1 MPIPRNSHCGFTLIE
16 LLVVIAIIAIL
27 AALLTPALKD
37 ALEQG
42 KASVCAS
49 NLRQV
54 PIGLRGY
61 MSDYDG
67 WMPPYV
73 SYHSDSKSYTGPDG
87 VSYINYRRNWLHT
100 LWFKSGPYLDPFRG
114 GDGFLAPYM
123 GTQRGSEYGVMGC
136 PARPDGSMS
145 VTSNGASYTLHAE
158 HQKSLG
164 INLSATRWYEDG
176 EPGNPRHVEEINNPQ
191 HFVIFSDTSGTTA
204 YSIRPSRYSR
214 WEWNTATAPAPRHFE
229 KFNATFLDGH
239 VDRGSI
245 RELYTTKHFVP

>member
-1 MPIPRNSHCGFTLIE
+1 MSAFTLIE

-54 PIGLRGY
+54 PIALRGY
-61 MSDYDG
+61 MSDHDAF
-67 WMPPYV
+67 MPPYV
-73 SYHSDSKSYTGPDG
+73 SYHADSKSYTGPDG
-87 VSYINYRRNWLHT
+87 VSYTLYRRNWLHT

-114 GDGFLAPYM
+114 GDGFLGPYM
-123 GTQRGSEYGVMGC
+123 GTQEGSEYGVMGC
-136 PARPDGSMS
+136 PAQQDGPKS
-145 VTSNGASYTLHAE
+145 VTSNGVSYTRYAE
-158 HQKSLG
+158 HAKSLG
-164 INLSATRWYEDG
+164 VNLSATRWYEEG
-176 EPGNPRHVEEINNPQ
+176 EPGPPRHIQEILNPQ

-204 YSIRPSRYSR
+204 YSIEPSRYRR
-214 WEWNTATAPAPRHFE
+214 WEWNTATTPAPRHFD

-245 RELYTTKHFVP
+245 SELYKTRYFVP